1 MELMK
6 AAFLRSNKIYSEF
19 MNIKFPAFDSVSVGD
34 ELPPLA
40 IPITVP
46 LIAGGAIAT
55 RDYFPGHHDRDAARE
70 LGSPHIFMN
79 ILTTNG
85 LVERYVEGWA
95 GPSCR
100 LATLKIKLGA
110 PNYPGDTLTFSGA
123 VTDKRA
129 ADRSVEVTLKGTNSM
144 GPHVTGTVRVH
155 LP

>member
-1 MELMK
+1 MT
-6 AAFLRSNKIYSEF
+6 SHPEF
-19 MNIKFPAFDSVSVGD
+19 DKVQVGD
-34 ELPPLA
+34 GLSSLA

-55 RDYFPGHHDRDAARE
+55 RDYFAGHHDRDAARE

-95 GPSCR
+95 GPECR
-100 LATLKIKLGA
+100 LTSIRIKLGV
-110 PNYPGDTLTFSGA
+110 PNYPGDTMTFTGT

-129 ADRSVEVTLKGTNSM
+129 EDRSVEVTLRGTNSM
-144 GPHVTGTVRVH
+144 GPHVSGTVRVH